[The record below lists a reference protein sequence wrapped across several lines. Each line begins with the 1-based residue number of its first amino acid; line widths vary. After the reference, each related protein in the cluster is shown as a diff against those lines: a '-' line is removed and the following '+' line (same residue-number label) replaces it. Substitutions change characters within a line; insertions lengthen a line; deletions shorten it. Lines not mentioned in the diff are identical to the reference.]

1 MALSPTMQLLILAAY
16 IVFLYYIT
24 LPGVLITLPSATDS
38 KMVVNLTHSVV
49 FATVFILTQEMFVK
63 QIARF

>member
-1 MALSPTMQLLILAAY
+1 MALSPTMQLLALAAY

-24 LPGVLITLPSATDS
+24 APDVFITLPSKTDS
-38 KMVVNLTHSVV
+38 KMVVNLTHGVV

-63 QIARF
+63 QISRF